1 MKQVYLDNAA
11 TTPVRLEVEVAMRP
25 YFCEKYGNPS
35 GVYQM
40 SSENRGMIENVREQ
54 IAKTLNASA
63 EEIYFTSGGTE
74 SDNWAIKAA
83 AQMLKEKGRH
93 IITSKIEHHAI
104 LNSCAYLEKQGF
116 EVTYLDVDEWGSIRL
131 DILEKAIRKD
141 TILISVMY
149 ANNEVGTIQ
158 KIAQIGKI
166 AEKND
171 ILFHT
176 DAVQA
181 YGQLLIDVKKENIDL
196 LSASA
201 HKFNGP
207 KGVGFLYIRKKI
219 PLPEYI
225 HGGKQ
230 ERNHRAGTENVP
242 GIAGMGKAAEIA
254 FTTREYREKEIQQLR
269 DYLIQR
275 LQRGIPYCRLNGSLT
290 NRLPGNCNISFQ
302 FIEGNELLLLL
313 DEKNI
318 CASAASAC
326 STGDTSPS
334 HVLTAMGIPEKLA
347 RGTLRL
353 TIGYQNTQ
361 EEIDYTVQ
369 CIKEA
374 VEKLRENA
382 EDPHD
387 SRSDRSDDGQNHRH
401 RRASHTAQGSR
412 EEVHDAAEEIR
423 NRRDRQNFHTAAD
436 NLRVPG
442 VNLQDFR
449 TEQIRAA
456 THHQCHA
463 AGENQAVDQHL
474 IHSFVFSDTVVLACE
489 AHARLGDGVD

>member
-1 MKQVYLDNAA
+1 MEKKIIYLDHAA
-11 TTPVRLEVEVAMRP
+11 TTATRPEVVDAMLP
-25 YFCEKYGNPS
+25 YFTENFWNPS
-35 GVYQM
+35 SVYTPALNNRKVVDE
-40 SSENRGMIENVREQ
+40 SRETIARSLGTTPEN
-54 IAKTLNASA
+54 
-63 EEIYFTSGGTE
+63 IYFTAGGSE
-74 SDNWAIKAA
+74 SDNWA
-83 AQMLKEKGRH
+83 LKCTAEAYANKGKH

-104 LNSCAYLEKQGF
+104 LHTAAYLEERGF

-131 DILEKAIRKD
+131 DVLEKAIRKD

-219 PLPEYI
+219 LLPEYI

-230 ERNHRAGTENVP
+230 ERDHRAGTENVP

-269 DYLIQR
+269 DYLIRR

-382 EDPHD
+382 EDY
-387 SRSDRSDDGQNHRH
+387 
-401 RRASHTAQGSR
+401 RRYKETFPCN
-412 EEVHDAAEEIR
+412 IM
-423 NRRDRQNFHTAAD
+423 
-436 NLRVPG
+436 
-442 VNLQDFR
+442 
-449 TEQIRAA
+449 
-456 THHQCHA
+456 
-463 AGENQAVDQHL
+463 
-474 IHSFVFSDTVVLACE
+474 
-489 AHARLGDGVD
+489 